1 MTLRSSMNPILRP
14 VALFSGIVAFAG
26 GLLAAPVAEAVTI
39 QEVTSPG
46 GIHALLVEDYTN
58 PLIAM
63 RFAFKGA
70 GSTGDDPDREGT
82 ANLLSGL
89 LDEGAG
95 DIRSQDFQRKL
106 DELGV
111 SLSFDAG
118 LDNFS
123 GNFRTIVDTQDEAF
137 DLLRLSLNEPRF
149 DEEPV
154 ERIRGQILAGIRGD
168 ENDPGTLAGRAFRTA
183 VFPNHPYSRPVE
195 GTLQSVPT
203 ITVADLDRFR
213 RTSFSRGNLVVGV
226 VGAISAQAL
235 AARLDEVFGPLA
247 ATPKLRPVPE
257 IAPATGQVVAVP
269 LDLPQ
274 TRIQFVLPGVKRDD
288 PDFFAAYLMNHVL
301 GGGTFTSRLY
311 QEIREK
317 RGLAYGANSS
327 LANYEHAALLT
338 GSTATRSD
346 KASESVALVRQ
357 ELKRMAE
364 EGPTEEELNSAKAF
378 VKGSY
383 AVQNLSSSLAIAST
397 LVGIQLDNL
406 GTDYIDRRQALIDA
420 VTIDD
425 ARRIARKLL
434 SVDPTVITVGPEGA

>member
-1 MTLRSSMNPILRP
+1 MNPIFRP
-14 VALFSGIVAFAG
+14 IARFSGIVAFAG
-26 GLLAAPVAEAVTI
+26 TLLAAPIAQAVTI

-46 GIHALLVEDYTN
+46 GVHALLVEDYTN

-95 DIRSQDFQRKL
+95 DIPSQDFQRKL

-123 GNFRTIVDTQDEAF
+123 GNFRTIVENEDEAF
-137 DLLRLSLNEPRF
+137 DLLRLSLNAPRF

-168 ENDPGTLAGRAFRTA
+168 ENDPGTLAGRAFRNT

-195 GTLQSVPT
+195 GTLESVPA

-213 RTSFSRGNLVVGV
+213 RTAFSRGNLVVGV
-226 VGAISAQAL
+226 VGAISKEAL

-257 IAPATGQVVAVP
+257 IVPVTGKVEAVP

-317 RGLAYGANSS
+317 RGLAYGAGSS
-327 LANYEHAALLT
+327 LSNYEHAALLA

-346 KASESVALVRQ
+346 KASESVALIRQ
-357 ELKRMAE
+357 ELKRMAYQ
-364 EGPTEEELNSAKAF
+364 GPTEEELNSAKAF

-420 VTIDD
+420 VTIED
-425 ARRIARKLL
+425 ARRVARELL
-434 SVDPTVITVGPEGA
+434 SADPTVITVGPEGA

>member
-1 MTLRSSMNPILRP
+1 MKPIPYPLRHLAGL
-14 VALFSGIVAFAG
+14 VALLG
-26 GLLAAPVAEAVTI
+26 GLVSATLAEAVTI

-46 GIHALLVEDYTN
+46 GIRALLVEDYTN
-58 PLIAM
+58 PLVAM

-70 GSTGDDPDREGT
+70 GSTGDDPEREGT

-95 DIRSQDFQRKL
+95 DVPSQEFQAKL

-123 GNFRTIVDTQDEAF
+123 GNFRTIVDTQDQAF

-154 ERIRGQILAGIRGD
+154 ERIRGQILAGLQAD
-168 ENDPGTLAGRAFRTA
+168 ENDPGTLAARAFRRT
-183 VFPNHPYSRPVE
+183 VFGDHPYARPVE
-195 GTLQSVPT
+195 GTAASVAAV
-203 ITVADLDRFR
+203 TVADLDRFR
-213 RTSFSRGNLVVGV
+213 RTAFSRANLVVAA
-226 VGAISAQAL
+226 VGAISPEAL
-235 AARLDEVFGPLA
+235 GARLDEVFGPLA

-257 IAPATGQVVAVP
+257 IVPATGAVEAVP
-269 LDLPQ
+269 LELPQ

-288 PDFFAAYLMNHVL
+288 PDFFAAYLVNHVL

-317 RGLAYGANSS
+317 RGLAYGASSS
-327 LANYEHAALLT
+327 LSNYDHAALLA

-346 KASESVALVRQ
+346 KAAESVAIIRQ
-357 ELKRMAE
+357 ELTRMATD
-364 EGPTEEELNSAKAF
+364 GPTEEELASAKAF

-383 AVQNLSSSLAIAST
+383 AVQNLSSSLSIAST
-397 LVGIQLDNL
+397 LVGIQLDDL

-420 VTIDD
+420 VTIED
-425 ARRIARKLL
+425 ARRIARQLL
-434 SVDPTVITVGPEGA
+434 SVTPTVITVGPEGS

>member
-1 MTLRSSMNPILRP
+1 MNPILRP